1 MSQTDK
7 KEPSRNVQERKI
19 EMENNIYVTPLS
31 GRYASQEMNALW
43 SNDSKYTTW
52 RKLWIALAETEKEL
66 GIDITDEQ
74 IQEMKDHVNDI
85 DYEIVAKREK
95 ECRHDVMAH
104 VYEFGLKCPTAKPVI
119 HLGATSCFVTDNTD
133 VILMTKALGLIK
145 QKLLVVIKNLR
156 DFALKYKAVTCLG
169 YTHFQPAQLTTVGKR
184 ATLWLQDLLEDLE
197 ELEFVE
203 SHMKLLGCK
212 GTTGTQESFMKLL
225 KDEEKVKQ
233 VDGKIAEKMGFE
245 KVYGVSGQ
253 TYTRKLDTR
262 VLQVLSQIAQSC
274 SKFANDMR
282 LLQHE
287 KELEEPFEKGQIGSS
302 AMAYKRNPMRS
313 ERINSLAR
321 HVMAL
326 SMDPT
331 ITAGTQWLERTL
343 DDSANK
349 RICVPE
355 SFLAVDAIL
364 ILYANISKGIV
375 VYENVIK
382 TNMMQELPFMATEEI
397 LMNAVLKGGDRQELH
412 EKIRVYSMEAGRQV
426 KELGKPNDLVE
437 RIANDPI
444 FGLTKEEIMQ
454 ALNPDH
460 LCGRAPHQVDDFMAE
475 YVNPVLER
483 YQDLSMDITT
493 EVNV

>member
-1 MSQTDK
+1 
-7 KEPSRNVQERKI
+7 
-19 EMENNIYVTPLS
+19 MENNIYVTPLG
-31 GRYASQEMNALW
+31 GRYASKEMNELW
-43 SNDSKYTTW
+43 SSNSKYSTW

-66 GIDITDEQ
+66 GINITDEQ
-74 IQEMKDHVNDI
+74 INEMKAHVNDI
-85 DYEIVAKREK
+85 DYDIVSKREK

-104 VYEFGLKCPTAKPVI
+104 VYEFGEKCPNAKPII

-133 VILMTKALGLIK
+133 VILMTKAIKLIK
-145 QKLLVVIKNLR
+145 QKLVVVINNLKN
-156 DFALKYKAVTCLG
+156 FANENKGVTCLG

-212 GTTGTQESFMKLL
+212 GTTGTQESFMKLF
-225 KDEEKVKQ
+225 KNEELVKQ
-233 VDGKIAEKMGFE
+233 IDGKIAEKMGFD
-245 KVYGVSGQ
+245 KVYAVSGQ
-253 TYTRKLDTR
+253 TYTRKLDSR
-262 VLQVLSQIAQSC
+262 VLNLLSSIAQSA

-313 ERINSLAR
+313 ERINSLSR
-321 HVMAL
+321 HVIAL
-326 SMDPT
+326 ANDPA
-331 ITAGTQWLERTL
+331 ITAATQWLERTL

-355 SFLAVDAIL
+355 AFLAIDAVL
-364 ILYANISKGIV
+364 ILYANISSNIV
-375 VYENVIK
+375 VYKNVIK
-382 TNMMQELPFMATEEI
+382 TNMMQELPFMGTEEI

-412 EKIRVYSMEAGRQV
+412 EKIRVYSMEAGKQV
-426 KELGKPNDLVE
+426 KELGLPNDLVD
-437 RIANDPI
+437 RIAADKT
-444 FGLTKEEIMQ
+444 FDLTKEEILSI
-454 ALNPDH
+454 LNPDN
-460 LCGRAPHQVDDFMAE
+460 LCGRARKQVEDFVAE
-475 YVNPVLER
+475 KVEPVIEK
-483 YQDLSMDITT
+483 YKDLLDGVST

>member
-1 MSQTDK
+1 
-7 KEPSRNVQERKI
+7 
-19 EMENNIYVTPLS
+19 MENNKYVTPLS
-31 GRYASQEMNALW
+31 GRYASEEMNQLW

-52 RKLWIALAETEKEL
+52 RKLWIALAETEREL
-66 GIDITDEQ
+66 GIDITEEQ
-74 IQEMKDHVNDI
+74 IKEMKDNVNNI
-85 DYEIVAKREK
+85 DYDIVSQREK

-104 VYEFGLKCPTAKPVI
+104 VYEFGLKCPNAKPII
-119 HLGATSCFVTDNTD
+119 HLGATSCYVTDNTD
-133 VILMTKALGLIK
+133 VILMTQALQIVKEKLIA
-145 QKLLVVIKNLR
+145 VINNLKN
-156 DFALKYKAVTCLG
+156 FALENKAVTCLG

-197 ELEFVE
+197 ELEFVQ

-212 GTTGTQESFMKLL
+212 GTTGTQESFMKLF

-233 VDGKIAEKMGFE
+233 IDSKIAEKVGFD
-245 KVYGVSGQ
+245 KVYAVSGQ

-262 VLQVLSQIAQSC
+262 VLSVLSQIAQSC

-321 HVMAL
+321 HVMTL
-326 SMDPT
+326 TIDPT
-331 ITAGTQWLERTL
+331 ITAATQWLERTL

-364 ILYANISKGIV
+364 ILYANISKNIV

-412 EKIRVYSMEAGRQV
+412 EKIRIYSMEAGKQV

-437 RIANDPI
+437 RIAADGT

-454 ALNPDH
+454 ALNPSN
-460 LCGRAPHQVDDFMAE
+460 LCGRAPKQVEDFVIDR
-475 YVNPVLER
+475 VNPVLEK
-483 YQDLSMDITT
+483 YKDLVSEKEL

>member
-1 MSQTDK
+1 
-7 KEPSRNVQERKI
+7 
-19 EMENNIYVTPLS
+19 MENDKYVTPLS
-31 GRYASQEMNALW
+31 GRYASEEMNSLW
-43 SNDSKYTTW
+43 SNNSKYTTW
-52 RKLWIALAETEKEL
+52 RRLWIALAETEKEL

-74 IQEMKDHVNDI
+74 IQEMKDNVSNI
-85 DYEIVAKREK
+85 DYDIVAQREK

-104 VYEFGLKCPTAKPVI
+104 VYEFGLKCPKAKPII

-145 QKLLVVIKNLR
+145 EKLIVVIKNLKE
-156 DFALKYKAVTCLG
+156 FALKNKDVTCLG

-184 ATLWLQDLLEDLE
+184 ATLWIQDLLEDLE

-233 VDGKIAEKMGFE
+233 VDAKIAEKMGF
-245 KVYGVSGQ
+245 KQVYNVSGQ

-262 VLQVLSQIAQSC
+262 VLHILSQIAQSC

-321 HVMAL
+321 HVMVL

-331 ITAGTQWLERTL
+331 ITSATQWLERTL

-412 EKIRVYSMEAGRQV
+412 EKIRVYSMEAGKQV
-426 KELGKPNDLVE
+426 KEYGKPNDLVD
-437 RIANDPI
+437 RIANDTS
-444 FGLTKEEIMQ
+444 FGLTKEEIMK
-454 ALNPDH
+454 ALNPDN
-460 LCGRAPHQVDDFMAE
+460 LCGRATIQVEDFIKE
-475 YVNPVLER
+475 RVNPILEK
-483 YQDLSMDITT
+483 YQDLGANVKT